1 MLRIFIGY
9 DSNEIVAYHT
19 CVQSIIDRAT
29 QPVAITPVCLSHLP
43 QYRKTRHSTQ
53 STEFSMSRFMVP
65 YLCDYLGTAIFVD
78 CDTLFLDDPYEL
90 ISYANLGV
98 PLKSVYV
105 VKHDYTPSAKVK
117 FLDQI
122 QTVYEKK
129 NWSSVMVFNN
139 WKCKQLTP
147 TYINRAS
154 GLELHQFKWLKS
166 DDDIGDLPA
175 TWNHLV
181 GEYGENPDAALVHFT
196 QGTPCFSGW
205 EDQEFSDTWFNIMEK
220 SMSAKETS
228 IKLITRGIKS
238 DPALNLGG
246 EW

>member
-1 MLRIFIGY
+1 
-9 DSNEIVAYHT
+9 
-19 CVQSIIDRAT
+19 
-29 QPVAITPVCLSHLP
+29 
-43 QYRKTRHSTQ
+43 
-53 STEFSMSRFMVP
+53 
-65 YLCDYLGTAIFVD
+65 
-78 CDTLFLDDPYEL
+78 
-90 ISYANLGV
+90 
-98 PLKSVYV
+98 
-105 VKHDYTPSAKVK
+105 
-117 FLDQI
+117 
-122 QTVYEKK
+122 
-129 NWSSVMVFNN
+129 MVFNN

-205 EDQEFSDTWFNIMEK
+205 EEQEYSDIWFNIMEK